1 MSDKRNLNTGG
12 VATVRK
18 PRLVLVGGVAGTR
31 ITDNLRQLD
40 WDICPVPVGNDL
52 ACAILA
58 RRPSVVVLPAD
69 TGWESGFLLAA
80 KLRKAKPKL
89 KVVVV
94 TPTRKSADERFSRF
108 VGATLVAETEAASKL
123 VHAITG

>member
-1 MSDKRNLNTGG
+1 MSDKRHLNTGG
-12 VATVRK
+12 VATAKK
-18 PRLVLVGGVAGTR
+18 PRLVLVGATGTKA
-31 ITDNLRQLD
+31 TDTLRQLD

-58 RRPSVVVLPAD
+58 RRPSVVVLPVD

-89 KVVVV
+89 RVVVV
-94 TPTRKSADERFSRF
+94 TPARKSADERLARF
-108 VGATLVAETEAASKL
+108 IGAALVAETEGASKL
-123 VHAITG
+123 VNAVTG